1 MRLISDADALGLGRD
16 SAAICIAVGAD
27 DTGQAQASTRSVL
40 AHSDPSTPL
49 ILAGTSAALERIVQ
63 ELGAAGEQREILG
76 LISQGDTEMSAFAD
90 AARASAPGDVVH
102 VSPGTFVS
110 SGWLERLQAAALSD
124 STIASATPLSL
135 GPRGTMELGVAEPS
149 NQNAW
154 ASLPK
159 AASRVEEGIPGDLNA
174 LEEAARRI
182 QRVTPALYPRIA
194 TIGPGCAYIRR
205 SALELA
211 GPLDESE
218 GLGEAL
224 GGLAMRMTSLGM
236 VHVAADDVLVGGPAE
251 PQEPPRGST
260 APLAPVE
267 NHVQAVIANDERGQ
281 LRRVMNTARTAL
293 GGLSVTID
301 GRALN
306 ATVGGT
312 QTYIIELIM
321 ALARGGDVAVRVLVP
336 PDLSDRAREALASVP
351 AVELLTYEQ
360 ALDGPAMSDVVHR
373 PQQVFTPD
381 DLTLLRLVGERIVV
395 GQQDLVAFHNYAYH
409 PDSDA
414 WRAYRRT
421 TRLALAAA
429 DQVVFFSE
437 HARRDALAEDLLPLD
452 RTHVVG
458 IGAEAIEPSG
468 ALGNPPPGLSSDPP
482 FLLCLGA
489 DYAHKNRPFA
499 IRLLEAL
506 RELGW
511 DGKLVLAGTHVPHGS
526 SREDEQRLLRDTP
539 ELAAHTVDLG
549 AVDEAAKRWLYS
561 HAGALLYPTIYEG
574 FGLLPVE
581 AARAGL
587 PCLFAAQASLSELA
601 GAAAT
606 LVPWDPHASAAAV
619 LPLLSDGPARE
630 AHLATLRTL
639 RVPSWADVAK
649 GLVAVYQ
656 YALASPSPG
665 AAPRIW
671 QELERENYIVKLD
684 QDVTE
689 LKGIAQ
695 EYQDA
700 YHSLEERVR
709 LGLPLIDRGGLLTPA
724 QQRGLMRIV
733 GRGRLGAL
741 AVTPLSLL
749 GRSTRDDENERD

>member
-1 MRLISDADALGLGRD
+1 MMRLISDADALGLGRA
-16 SAAICIAVGAD
+16 SAVICVVVGAD
-27 DTGQAQASTRSVL
+27 DAGQAQASTRSVL
-40 AHSDPSTPL
+40 AHSDASTPL
-49 ILAGTSAALERIVQ
+49 ILAGTSVALERIVH
-63 ELGAAGEQREILG
+63 ELGAAAEQRAILG
-76 LISQGDTEMSAFAD
+76 LISQGDTEVSALAG
-90 AARASAPGDVVH
+90 AVRASAPGDVVL
-102 VSPGTFVS
+102 VSPGTYVS
-110 SGWLERLQAAALSD
+110 SGWLERLRAAALSD

-135 GPRGTMELGVAEPS
+135 GPCGTVGLGVAEPS
-149 NQNAW
+149 DHAAW
-154 ASLPK
+154 TSLPK
-159 AASRVEEGIPGDLNA
+159 AASQVTKEIPGDLSA

-182 QRVTPALYPRIA
+182 HRAAPALYPRIA

-205 SALELA
+205 AALELA
-211 GPLDESE
+211 GPLDESKDFA
-218 GLGEAL
+218 GAL
-224 GGLAMRMTSLGM
+224 AELAMRMTSLGM
-236 VHVAADDVLVGGPAE
+236 VHVVADDVLVGGSAE
-251 PQEPPRGST
+251 SQESPRGST
-260 APLAPVE
+260 GPADPVE
-267 NHVQAVIANDERGQ
+267 NPVQAVIANDERGQ

-293 GGLSVTID
+293 DGLSVTID

-312 QTYIIELIM
+312 QTYIIELIL
-321 ALARGGDVAVRVLVP
+321 ALARGKDVAVRVLVP
-336 PDLSDRAREALASVP
+336 PDLADRASEALASVP

-360 ALDGPAMSDVVHR
+360 ALDGPALTDVVHR

-381 DLTLLRLVGERIVV
+381 DLTLLRLVGERIVI

-468 ALGNPPPGLSSDPP
+468 APGNPPPGLSSDHQ

-499 IRLLEAL
+499 IRLLGAL

-574 FGLLPVE
+574 FGLLPLE

-619 LPLLSDGPARE
+619 LPLLGEGPVRE
-630 AHLATLRTL
+630 AHLAALRTL

-649 GLVAVYQ
+649 DLVAVYQ
-656 YALASPSPG
+656 HALASPSPG

-671 QELERENYIVKLD
+671 QELERENYIVRLD
-684 QDVTE
+684 QDIAE
-689 LKGIAQ
+689 LKRIAQ

-700 YHSLEERVR
+700 YHSLEERVSI
-709 LGLPLIDRGGLLTPA
+709 GLPLIDNGGLLTPA
-724 QQRGLMRIV
+724 QQRGLMRIA

-741 AVTPLSLL
+741 AVAPLGLL
-749 GRSTRDDENERD
+749 GRGSSKS